1 LAFLTRFKAVGRSQ
15 GIWYVLGANACYQMA
30 AFGLFTY
37 FAAFLIQTYGLTAG
51 DTAIPLAV
59 VGSGAML
66 GSLLGGRIASHAQRF
81 PLAATA
87 LLAGGLLVG
96 VAFMVP
102 LSPWM
107 MILLGGTSALLLTSF
122 EPVPWALTAELAGES
137 RATANGL
144 LASSNQLGAAAGASL
159 GGIVL
164 ALAGFPSVGFF
175 CLGTAAAAAIVI
187 GLLGRTLLKVRVQV
201 AGA

>member
-1 LAFLTRFKAVGRSQ
+1 
-15 GIWYVLGANACYQMA
+15 
-30 AFGLFTY
+30 
-37 FAAFLIQTYGLTAG
+37 
-51 DTAIPLAV
+51 
-59 VGSGAML
+59 
-66 GSLLGGRIASHAQRF
+66 
-81 PLAATA
+81 
-87 LLAGGLLVG
+87 
-96 VAFMVP
+96 
-102 LSPWM
+102 